1 MSPRQQ
7 RRPWLSRWPKALGA
21 PVWAG
26 AMGAPGLAP
35 EPGLAQQHQQSL
47 SWPCCIPTAPGSS
60 AGGGGKLHCTSEYV
74 KAGEAARGEGNPN
87 APDPPELGQTVQRNL
102 CKNET
107 KGLETTPETPQ
118 AALINTRAGCSW
130 REAGQPSLTAPG
142 APSAA
147 MRLLVLQCWRQL
159 SGNAEGMCFR
169 VNFAPVYCVSSEKGC
184 TKLGPG

>member
-1 MSPRQQ
+1 MAKGTRGPRVGWGHGST
-7 RRPWLSRWPKALGA
+7 RPSTRT
-21 PVWAG
+21 WAG
-26 AMGAPGLAP
+26 PAAPAELVLALLHP
-35 EPGLAQQHQQSL
+35 HGPRLL
-47 SWPCCIPTAPGSS
+47 S
-60 AGGGGKLHCTSEYV
+60 GGGKLHCTSEYV

-87 APDPPELGQTVQRNL
+87 APNPPELGQTVQRNL